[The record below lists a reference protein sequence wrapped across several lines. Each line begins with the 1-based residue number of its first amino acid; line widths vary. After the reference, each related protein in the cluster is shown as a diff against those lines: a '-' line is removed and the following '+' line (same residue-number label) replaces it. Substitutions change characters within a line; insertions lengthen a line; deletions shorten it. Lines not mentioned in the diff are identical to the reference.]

1 MKRTLQTVLV
11 MLFMAMFLI
20 SPVAAATSDGLEWGV
35 ALNDEFTFKY
45 KVIEEGKTLLDEGVN
60 FTVDSTPSTID
71 DPLTSWNGIDYVDI
85 DMVYTNGTP
94 LSFEAIYLIGII
106 LAGGHFVVPIGNFTL
121 LSELLMDSLF
131 WTENTTLINDGTNW
145 GARLSGLE
153 DDMTMS
159 VSVRYLKADGFIARY
174 TLEAINTTSGV
185 RSSAS
190 LIRDGLGIDIIG
202 LLTDNI
208 LYVGIGVGVI
218 VILGAVVCMRRR

>member
-1 MKRTLQTVLV
+1 MNRTLQTLLV
-11 MLFMAMFLI
+11 MSFVAMFLI
-20 SPVAAATSDGLEWGV
+20 SPVAAATSEGLEWGV
-35 ALNDEFTFKY
+35 ALNDEFTFQY
-45 KVIEEGKTLLDEGVN
+45 KVVEEGDTLIDEGVN
-60 FTVDSTPSTID
+60 FTVDATPASID
-71 DPLTSWNGIDYVDI
+71 DPLTSWIGIDYVDI
-85 DMVYTNGTP
+85 DMVYTNGT
-94 LSFEAIYLIGII
+94 SMGFAAIYLLGII
-106 LAGGHFVVPIGNFTL
+106 LAGGHFVVPVGNFTL
-121 LSELLMDSLF
+121 LSELLMDSPF

-153 DDMTMS
+153 DEMAMS

-208 LYVGIGVGVI
+208 LYVGIGIGVI